1 MTEQQEGRLRAL
13 CFSYGVEFNAEHY
26 TPQFDLPSGWVAGWV
41 GGEPGTLYVGVDPEG
56 LCVIVI
62 DFPTVLDAYLTCA
75 LWSSINYDEHG
86 EFLDADYDTDD
97 FTDKARAAAVKDL
110 ADFLLANYAD
120 FEGMDDGQIGH
131 DFWLTRNH
139 HGAGFWDRGLGER
152 GDRLTKAAQAYG
164 GVDLYVNA
172 DGKIGGD

>member
-1 MTEQQEGRLRAL
+1 M
-13 CFSYGVEFNAEHY
+13 
-26 TPQFDLPSGWVAGWV
+26 
-41 GGEPGTLYVGVDPEG
+41 
-56 LCVIVI
+56 CVIVI

-97 FTDKARAAAVKDL
+97 FTDKARAGQHVVKRVADADKARAAAVKDL